1 MLTPIININIVAYT
15 QGAYAHIR
23 TKIMTRKNTTVGV
36 KECQEFGK
44 TCVVYNLRRASR
56 AVTQLYEEHLKPSGL
71 LPTQFTLLAAVRVM
85 GPVQMSKIAK
95 ELVLDRT
102 TLTRNLRPLERE
114 GLLSVVYAKSDQR
127 LREIS
132 ITNKGMKKLKQAIP
146 YWEEAQNLATKM
158 LSTNRLDRMLGDL
171 RATVNATTK
180 VI

>member
-1 MLTPIININIVAYT
+1 MLTPIRNINIVVYA
-15 QGAYAHIR
+15 QGAYTHIGAE
-23 TKIMTRKNTTVGV
+23 IMDKKNTTVDI
-36 KECQEFGK
+36 KQCQEFGK

-85 GPVQMSKIAK
+85 GPVQMSRIAK

-114 GLLSVVYAKSDQR
+114 GLLEIAYSKSDQR

-132 ITNKGMKKLKQAIP
+132 ITNKGMKKLNQAIP
-146 YWEEAQNLATKM
+146 CWQEAQNLTKKI
-158 LSTNRLDRMLGDL
+158 LSTTRIDRMLGDL

>member
-1 MLTPIININIVAYT
+1 MLTPVKNIKIVAYT

-23 TKIMTRKNTTVGV
+23 TKIMTKQNTTVGA
-36 KECQEFGK
+36 KECREFGK
-44 TCVVYNLRRASR
+44 TCVVHNLRRASR
-56 AVTQLYEEHLKPSGL
+56 AVTQLYEEYLKPSGL

-85 GPVQMSKIAK
+85 GPVQMSRIAK

-102 TLTRNLRPLERE
+102 TLTRNIRPLERE

-127 LREIS
+127 LREIC
-132 ITNKGMKKLKQAIP
+132 ITKKGMKKLEQAIP
-146 YWEEAQNLATKM
+146 YWQDAQNLATNM
-158 LSTNRLDRMLGDL
+158 LGTSRLDRMLGDL

>member
-1 MLTPIININIVAYT
+1 MLTPVRNINIVAYT

-23 TKIMTRKNTTVGV
+23 TEIMDKKNTTAEI
-36 KECQEFGK
+36 KQCQEFGK

-85 GPVQMSKIAK
+85 GPVQMSRIAK

-114 GLLSVVYAKSDQR
+114 GLLSVAYSKNDQR

-132 ITNKGMKKLKQAIP
+132 ITNKGMKKLKLAIP
-146 YWEEAQNLATKM
+146 CWQEAQNLTIKM
-158 LSTNRLDRMLGDL
+158 LSTSRFDRMLGDL
-171 RATVNATTK
+171 QATVSATTK
-180 VI
+180 II